1 MLNRQKPSH
10 RAIILLNIM
19 MFSHDKIMFKMRTN

>member
-19 MFSHDKIMFKMRTN
+19 MFSYNKIMFKMRIN

>member
-10 RAIILLNIM
+10 RAIILLNTM
-19 MFSHDKIMFKMRTN
+19 MFSYDKIMFKMRIN